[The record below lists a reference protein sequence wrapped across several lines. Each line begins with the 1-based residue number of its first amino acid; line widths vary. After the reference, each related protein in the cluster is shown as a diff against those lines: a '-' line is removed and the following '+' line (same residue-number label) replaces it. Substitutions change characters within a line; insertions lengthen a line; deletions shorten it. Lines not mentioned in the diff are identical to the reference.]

1 MARFPWAG
9 FPIMKTLRLRG
20 FCLLIAGLL
29 STCVRAGQEA
39 APTELGLSVGQR
51 APAFTLKDQNGHEVS
66 LDALLKK
73 GPVALVFYRS
83 ADWCM
88 YCKFQLIQIQ
98 RNLKQ
103 FQAVGAQI
111 VGISYD
117 STAKIKRFADS
128 RGITIPLLSDVGSKT
143 IDAYGVR
150 DKTAADPKEGFAAHA
165 TFVLDQQGIVRAKL
179 LNVIYQEQPGV
190 GFLVDALKEAGKASA
205 ATSTKSPEKNPVSRN
220 TTESGNP
227 ET

>member
-1 MARFPWAG
+1 
-9 FPIMKTLRLRG
+9 MKTLPLKG

-29 STCVRAGQEA
+29 SASVQAGQEA
-39 APTELGLSVGQR
+39 APAEVGLPVGQR
-51 APAFTLKDQNGHEVS
+51 APAFTLKDQNDHEVS
-66 LDALLKK
+66 LAALLKK
-73 GPVALVFYRS
+73 GPVALIFYRS

-103 FQAVGAQI
+103 FEGVGGQV

-117 STAKIKRFADS
+117 SASKIKRFADS
-128 RGITIPLLSDVGSKT
+128 RSITIPLLSDAGSKT

-150 DKTAADPKEGFAAHA
+150 DKSAADPKEGFAAHA
-165 TFVLDQQGIVRAKL
+165 TFVLDRQGTVRAKF

-190 GFLVDALKEAGKASA
+190 GNLVNALKEAGKVDA
-205 ATSTKSPEKNPVSRN
+205 ATSNQVPEKHPVSRN
-220 TTESGNP
+220 NVKSANP